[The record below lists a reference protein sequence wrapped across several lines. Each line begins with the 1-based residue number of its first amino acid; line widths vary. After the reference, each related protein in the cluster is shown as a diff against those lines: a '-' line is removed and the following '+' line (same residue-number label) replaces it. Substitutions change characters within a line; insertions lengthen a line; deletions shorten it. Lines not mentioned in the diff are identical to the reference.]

1 MGSLCDVFLCLSTL
15 LLLSGF
21 RPGTNGIDMGFC
33 PPLFKVE
40 VLCTSDPPKGH
51 NWAVPIGSRTN
62 DFIQVHMQ
70 HECIMLSFLSCS
82 LVQFKQPRRSAP
94 TEGNNVTVK
103 PDCGR
108 VTAIPY
114 SWLATRLRSLA
125 IIIHT
130 PIYCHLSPC
139 FISKMYV
146 SYWKP
151 VGVSER
157 MWSVNSDASI
167 SEEYQ
172 TLGGHSCW
180 PSEYMGALDTHLGAP
195 G

>member
-1 MGSLCDVFLCLSTL
+1 
-15 LLLSGF
+15 
-21 RPGTNGIDMGFC
+21 
-33 PPLFKVE
+33 
-40 VLCTSDPPKGH
+40 
-51 NWAVPIGSRTN
+51 
-62 DFIQVHMQ
+62 MQ
-70 HECIMLSFLSCS
+70 HERIMLSFLSCS
-82 LVQFKQPRRSAP
+82 LVQFMQPRRSAP

-139 FISKMYV
+139 FISKMYF

-167 SEEYQ
+167 SEEYH

-180 PSEYMGALDTHLGAP
+180 PSEYMGALATRLGAP
-195 G
+195 GWAGNKLGSAGDKSGSTFNHWKAVWEKPHLLWERCWCACKS